1 MKARMK
7 RYDAKARSSV
17 SDKAKEKYTR
27 LLGEQAMRDIY
38 ILHEADVSAKKG
50 IQI

>member
-1 MKARMK
+1 MADFVMMIGLPGSGKT
-7 RYDAKARSSV
+7 Y
-17 SDKAKEKYTR
+17 KAKE
-27 LLGEQAMRDIY
+27 LLDDEYAGAMYLY